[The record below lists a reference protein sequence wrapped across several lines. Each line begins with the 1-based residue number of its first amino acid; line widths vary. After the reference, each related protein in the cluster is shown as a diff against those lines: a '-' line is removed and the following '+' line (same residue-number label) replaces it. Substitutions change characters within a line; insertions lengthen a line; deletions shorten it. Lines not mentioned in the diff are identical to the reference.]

1 MQKLVQIQS
10 QKGKNEIEL
19 QKMIIEKYQ
28 HTEDEGLLLL
38 FDIVIENDQGI
49 SIQTCTLGEIS
60 KK

>member
-28 HTEDEGLLLL
+28 HREDEGLLLL

-49 SIQTCTLGEIS
+49 SIQTCTLGEI
-60 KK
+60 